1 MKRSRLWVSATII
14 ASVIL
19 IAFALSV
26 PHTRDIGVKT
36 PAPSEENAPII
47 VTLHDAF
54 KKGVHTITGSLETPN
69 ACASVSASARLTGD
83 ASSTQHILVEVSLQ
97 TDSGI
102 CLQVPTR
109 ANFKTTIPAPAN
121 LPFTVTVNGSEAA
134 VAPS

>member
-1 MKRSRLWVSATII
+1 MKRSRLWISATII

-26 PHTRDIGVKT
+26 PHTRDIGIKT
-36 PAPSEENAPII
+36 SAPSEENAQII

-69 ACASVSASARLTGD
+69 ACASVSALARLTGD

-97 TDSGI
+97 ADSGI

-109 ANFKTTIPAPAN
+109 MNFKTTISAPAN
-121 LPFTVTVNGSEAA
+121 LSLTATVNGSLASTT
-134 VAPS
+134 PS